1 MAARFQIL
9 VNGEPLCLVG
19 HDGFGVLSA
28 VVSWCQRNPA
38 AFDPT
43 KSPMS
48 REDYV
53 AEELK
58 LEIGALDTNSPRAT
72 RDVGWLDRTGPL
84 QLKAG
89 DEVVIRILG
98 SGPFDA
104 PTFVSAANEP

>member
-1 MAARFQIL
+1 MAARFQLL

-19 HDGFGVLSA
+19 HDGYGVLSA
-28 VVSWCQRNPA
+28 VVSWCHRNPT
-38 AFDPT
+38 AFDPA

-48 REDYV
+48 RDEYCT
-53 AEELK
+53 EELK
-58 LEIGALDTNSPRAT
+58 LEIGALDTNMPGGT

-98 SGPFDA
+98 PGPFD
-104 PTFVSAANEP
+104 PPVVAAATNEP